1 MPHCLNH
8 LNKHAWY
15 YLQMGVPLVQHV
27 SEVCGHV
34 PRYGLRLLWVHLTGL
49 QPLQIQDVFLRVGQL
64 ANMGEDIDRIL
75 RERMIQQEL
84 TPSIRFL

>member
-1 MPHCLNH
+1 MPYCLNH
-8 LNKHAWY
+8 SNKHACY

-27 SEVCGHV
+27 SEVHGHV
-34 PRYGLRLLWVHLTGL
+34 PRYGLRLLRVHLTGL

-84 TPSIRFL
+84 THSIRLL